1 MIQID
6 LEMPDNCFDC
16 PLWDGYTGIC
26 PADRLKRYP
35 DEEIQTFTGKPNW
48 CPLQEV
54 PKNEIH
60 AFWQFRGPWRG
71 PDEGEVGTCS
81 NCKTRSRFFVDKR
94 CPECGAIMDIKR
106 EQEVNHGETGD
117 M

>member
-6 LEMPDNCFDC
+6 LEMQKNCYDC
-16 PLWDGYTGIC
+16 PFCHYETGEC
-26 PADRLKRYP
+26 LADRFERSAAKWGNLH
-35 DEEIQTFTGKPNW
+35 EGKPEW

-94 CPECGAIMDIKR
+94 CPECGAIMDVER
-106 EQEVNHGETGD
+106 TGGQSWR
-117 M
+117 